1 MCTGTRL
8 ALALQTLDVTVLVI
22 TRNVLR
28 EAVRI
33 RADTCCLAIGSVQH
47 PVKTVISEFVTAD
60 CTFVPGLP
68 GHAADAAVALR
79 STHTRVVVQVL
90 CEACTADARQ
100 PATQVVGICQFVDA
114 RSVILLGQQT
124 TEVVI
129 SGIVQSD

>member
-1 MCTGTRL
+1 MPVT
-8 ALALQTLDVTVLVI
+8 LQSLDIAVLVI
-22 TRNVLR
+22 PRNVLR

-33 RADTCCLAIGSVQH
+33 RADTCCLAIGSVQYS
-47 PVKTVISEFVTAD
+47 VKTVISEFVTAD

-68 GHAADAAVALR
+68 GHAADAAVVLR

-100 PATQVVGICQFVDA
+100 PAAQVVGISQLVGA
-114 RSVILLGQQT
+114 RTVILLGQQT